1 MALLD
6 VRRAGMIANPSSIS
20 WKRRRWLSLSGV
32 VLALVLASLAWS
44 GFQRWS
50 TVNAGMALMEDDRFV
65 EAGDKFKAASDWRF
79 WDEELAYYA
88 AVAYRRGGKLEQF
101 AALLHRAEEGGWPA
115 EQIRLQRILGQTQH
129 GLGTKETDA
138 ELDRICMQ
146 GADNFSALQIYEARA
161 KGYMSLYHVE
171 AAMQTLNFWIEWQPR
186 AATPRLLRAQLYE
199 QLQSVRS
206 AELDCQAAVQA
217 QPHNVE
223 ARIKYAQLLLLAQKP
238 DQATEQFQA
247 CLKISPDEPRAQLG
261 LIQMR
266 VRDGG
271 DLTDVEQS
279 LQKIVDGHHP
289 SEIREQALMLLTNV
303 YLTRRAY
310 AKVIEQLQEPDS
322 MGRLSVPMCQALI
335 RAHVALKHMDKA
347 EKYRRLLEEKNNRR
361 QEVQELYTQIRNR
374 PSDPDLRYQM
384 AGLCRDEGDI
394 EAALTWWCTAIVAE
408 PRHQPSHEAL
418 AKYYQSVGNLTRANA
433 HRGLAE
439 NSVEHTFELAWQD
452 YEKDLLR
459 SVQKRLASIAPY
471 KQYAPHADLLRCAL
485 DVKIKRH
492 DFDPQ
497 RLEVLERL
505 ADYPH
510 LRLKALT
517 VLGSALVQVGDF
529 SAAEP
534 ILLEVLKADP
544 DMLEAHRALAAL
556 NFDLRAL
563 FRARHH
569 FDEWGRVAP
578 TDHRPLRFS
587 GLVNNLLSFYKEA
600 ALAYEESL
608 KRNPN
613 QSTRQEVLLELAE
626 CQHRT
631 RDYEPALKTLAQAV
645 ESVAG
650 DALKA
655 QCLMSLRR
663 TDEARQTAD
672 SVLTRETTNLTA
684 NLVRADIAM
693 LEKDDETALKC
704 LLAATEHHPFEESA
718 WYKLSQVYARQKK
731 TAEATQAS
739 ARVEKV
745 RELRNKYLSA
755 EEKATEEPND
765 VQLRYELM
773 GLATQLGRDDLAQ
786 MWQRSI
792 DLLQSHP
799 PGETRAPGL
808 DLGPIG
814 PAELPT
820 IEHEQPA
827 TQDQRPAELASP

>member
-1 MALLD
+1 M
-6 VRRAGMIANPSSIS
+6 VSNPRPIRSQ
-20 WKRRRWLSLSGV
+20 RRRWVAVAGAVLTVILAFFAWRGYWRSSTISSG
-32 VLALVLASLAWS
+32 A
-44 GFQRWS
+44 
-50 TVNAGMALMEDDRFV
+50 ALMEEGRFS
-65 EAGDKFKAASDWRF
+65 EAADEFKAGSDSRPR
-79 WDEELAYYA
+79 DKELAYLA
-88 AVAYRRGGKLEQF
+88 AVNYRRGGRLEEF
-101 AALLHRAEEGGWPA
+101 EALLHRAEQAGWPA
-115 EQIRLQRILGQTQH
+115 EEIRLQRLLSQTQH
-129 GLGTKETDA
+129 GLGTRETEA
-138 ELDRICMQ
+138 ELNRICMQ
-146 GADNFSALQIYEARA
+146 GADDFTAEQIYEARA
-161 KGYMSLYHVE
+161 KGYMSLYQVE
-171 AAMQTLNFWIEWQPR
+171 GAMQALNFWIEWQPR
-186 AATPRLLRAQLYE
+186 AVAPRMLRAQLFE
-199 QLQSVRS
+199 QLEAFRS
-206 AELDCQAAVQA
+206 AEEDYQTVVAVQ
-217 QPHNVE
+217 PDNLD

-238 DQATEQFQA
+238 DQAIAQFQA
-247 CLKISPDEPRAQLG
+247 CLQISPDEPRAQVG
-261 LIQMR
+261 LTELR
-266 VRDGG
+266 LREGG
-271 DLTDVEQS
+271 DLTDVEES
-279 LQKIVDGHHP
+279 LTRILERNPPEEV
-289 SEIREQALMLLTNV
+289 REHAQALLSNV
-303 YLTRRAY
+303 FLTRRRY
-310 AKVIEQLQEPDS
+310 QQVIDLFDEQAKTE
-322 MGRLSVPMCQALI
+322 RLSVSMCQALV
-335 RAHVALKHMDKA
+335 RAHSALKQRERA
-347 EKYRRLLEEKNNRR
+347 EQYRKLLDQKLER
-361 QEVQELYTQIRNR
+361 QKDANELYRLIRNR
-374 PSDPDLRYQM
+374 PGDPDLRDRM
-384 AGLCRDEGDI
+384 AQLFLADGNTD
-394 EAALTWWCTAIVAE
+394 AALTWWCTAIVAE

-418 AKYYQSVGNLTRANA
+418 SKYYQSVGNRTRALA
-433 HRGLAE
+433 HRTAAE
-439 NSVEHTFELAWQD
+439 SSVDYTFELAWQD

-544 DMLEAHRALAAL
+544 DMLEAHRSLAAL

-578 TDHRPLRFS
+578 TDHRPPRFS

-672 SVLTRETTNLTA
+672 SVLTREATNLTA